1 MLRKDFLV
9 IVDRLLEEVFAY
21 ATEPERL
28 PE

>member
-9 IVDRLLEEVFAY
+9 IADRFLEEVFAY
-21 ATEPERL
+21 ASEPERL

>member
-9 IVDRLLEEVFAY
+9 IADRFLEEVFAY
-21 ATEPERL
+21 ATELERL